1 MRYVKGSIALNPV
14 NDHAVLRHV
23 LRCRHVSHEQLWQFL
38 QLNGHLWPRRTL
50 NWRIQR
56 LVEHGLVVRSD
67 LSFVS
72 GVAGLYDLGPWRI
85 VPDRDG
91 RIRCPDDREQSE

>member
-1 MRYVKGSIALNPV
+1 MRYMQGSIALNPV

-85 VPDRDG
+85 VPDRD
-91 RIRCPDDREQSE
+91 RANPPP